1 MDAPSSPVGSAYLYR
16 LGEALRAHGGKVE
29 GVDAALLADVL
40 SVGMAKTWD
49 TALHRAKRNTSTFV
63 PMWTRGNRRSLL
75 PEDLKDG
82 TEEPLRLLAEASAN
96 PFVESVLR
104 AVLWGRFKVHTDAR
118 LAVEAHVARAAL
130 MDVSE
135 SWPEVSESLARATLL
150 ARSLNDK
157 PRLKKV
163 VGPAIEATG
172 AAASHHPAV
181 FVGLASELC
190 FVTLCD
196 RRVVAEIGSHGTR
209 WGVTALWAARVL
221 RGRGDHHR
229 AEDALTVAAA
239 LLAAAGQSVVAR
251 GLRRERL
258 RWMLERATAATG
270 LERASLVQLVL
281 DQATQDGFVEE
292 AAVARGRL
300 RDAVNEASRAMK
312 GISVP
317 LTLPTQI
324 ASFLQEIAIRAPSA
338 AEAVRSLA
346 ASPWLT
352 AMPVEEMKKAARQEA
367 EQALFLHMIPS
378 IQYRDG
384 KISGRALSPEEKLA
398 ESVARNASLRL
409 ALSELAAEVF
419 LQGSFARFDAETL
432 LRAVGSPDWMNA
444 RRLPWLARASERFN
458 QQDLASSAAI
468 VLTQYEGVLR
478 DLARAAGYPA
488 LKYQDGKTKDE
499 TLNSLL
505 SQSGI
510 RSMLGEEQAWFV
522 EFLLCR
528 PEMGPNLRNELA
540 HGNLETGR
548 LQPGTVF
555 LAWVLLIRLAMY
567 ETMTD
572 APPASD
578 RAAEANGGDVG
589 NAVESDEGEQPPSSS
604 GDVTR
609 E

>member
-1 MDAPSSPVGSAYLYR
+1 MHPAIDPSTVESEVMAAPSSPVGSAYLYR
-16 LGEALRAHGGKVE
+16 LGEALRAHGGNVE

-49 TALHRAKRNTSTFV
+49 TALHRAERNIPSFV
-63 PMWTRGNRRSLL
+63 PMWTIGNRRSLL
-75 PEDLKDG
+75 PGDLEDG
-82 TEEPLRLLAEASAN
+82 AEEPLRSLAEASAN

-104 AVLWGRFKVHTDAR
+104 EVLWGRFKVHTDAR

-135 SWPEVSESLARATLL
+135 SWPEVSDSLARATLL
-150 ARSLNDK
+150 ARSLDDK
-157 PRLKKV
+157 PRLKTA

-172 AAASHHPAV
+172 LAASQHPAV

-190 FVTLCD
+190 FVALSD

-239 LLAAAGQSVVAR
+239 LLAAAGQSVEAR
-251 GLRRERL
+251 ELRRERL
-258 RWMLERATAATG
+258 RWMLDRATAATG

-281 DQATQDGFVEE
+281 DQATQDGLAEE
-292 AAVARGRL
+292 AAVARRRL
-300 RDAVNEASRAMK
+300 RDAVNEASKAMK

-324 ASFLQEIAIRAPSA
+324 TGFLQEIAVRAPSA
-338 AEAVRSLA
+338 ADAVRSLA
-346 ASPWLT
+346 AGPWLT
-352 AMPVEEMKKAARQEA
+352 AMPVEEMEKAAKQEA

-409 ALSELAAEVF
+409 ALSELAADVF
-419 LQGSFARFDAETL
+419 LQRSFARFDAETL
-432 LRAVGSPDWMNA
+432 FRAVGSPDWMDA

-458 QQDLASSAAI
+458 QQDFASSTAI

-505 SQSGI
+505 SQPDI

-540 HGNLETGR
+540 HGNLEISR
-548 LQPGTVF
+548 LQPGTV
-555 LAWVLLIRLAMY
+555 LLVWILLIRLAMY
-567 ETMTD
+567 EKT
-572 APPASD
+572 PHHPACAVTAYETSTWP
-578 RAAEANGGDVG
+578 RPAA
-589 NAVESDEGEQPPSSS
+589 
-604 GDVTR
+604 
-609 E
+609 